1 MKALI
6 QRVSA
11 GAVTVAGR
19 ELTRIARGYV
29 VLLGVRQGDT
39 AAEAAYLAG
48 KTAALRIFSDEQ
60 DRMNLALAQ
69 VDGSVLVIS
78 QFTLHADTR
87 RGNRPGFEL
96 AAPAD
101 IARQLYECYV
111 AELRK
116 ILGSERVVTGQF
128 QAKMSVTIVN
138 DGPVTI
144 ELRSRNEI

>member
-11 GAVTVAGR
+11 GAVAVAGR
-19 ELTRIARGYV
+19 ELARIARGYV

-39 AAEAAYLAG
+39 EAEAAYLAG

-116 ILGSERVVTGQF
+116 ILGASRVVTGQF
-128 QAKMSVTIVN
+128 QAKMTVTIVN

>member
-11 GAVTVAGR
+11 GAVTVEGR
-19 ELTRIARGYV
+19 ELARIGAGFV

-39 AAEAAYLAG
+39 EGEAVYLAG
-48 KTAALRIFSDEQ
+48 KTAALRIFSDEH
-60 DRMNLALAQ
+60 DRMNLALPQ

-96 AAPAD
+96 AAPAE
-101 IARQLYECYV
+101 IARQLYACYV

-116 ILGSERVVTGQF
+116 ILGSARVVTGQF

-144 ELRSRNEI
+144 ELRSRNEP